1 MEEHQVVI
9 RGQSNINFNKWEVAR
24 GANRVKA
31 VIEMARALTPVGTRN
46 AARLRL
52 RLKRDEYHQYEL
64 CASTDTRKAREE
76 PR

>member
-9 RGQSNINFNKWEVAR
+9 RGQSNINLYKWEVAR
-24 GANRVKA
+24 GADSFNAIIEAAQA
-31 VIEMARALTPVGTRN
+31 VSPVGTRN